1 MYPMPAII
9 PTMAKNI
16 LTMNDV
22 ADIVRP
28 NPVQLEGFLV
38 TALMTEVNM
47 YTS

>member
-1 MYPMPAII
+1 MPVIV
-9 PTMAKNI
+9 PTMVKDS
-16 LTMNDV
+16 LTVNDV

-38 TALMTEVNM
+38 TALMTEVSM